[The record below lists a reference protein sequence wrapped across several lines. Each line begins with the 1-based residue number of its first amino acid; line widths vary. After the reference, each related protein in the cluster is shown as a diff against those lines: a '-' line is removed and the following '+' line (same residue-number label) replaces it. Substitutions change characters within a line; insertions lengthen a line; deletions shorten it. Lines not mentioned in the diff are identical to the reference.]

1 MKGCKRWT
9 ETLTVAIYVLLL
21 AMGCATT
28 LNSGGKGDYRI
39 TAAQLKKMLGSPNLL
54 IVDVRDPVSW
64 ASSDT
69 KILGAVREDPRDLS
83 SWARKFAKN
92 KTIVFYCA

>member
-1 MKGCKRWT
+1 MERHKQWT
-9 ETLTVAIYVLLL
+9 MTQILAIYFLLL
-21 AMGCATT
+21 AIGCATT

-39 TAAQLKKMLGSPNLL
+39 TAAQLEKMLGSPNLL

-83 SWARKFAKN
+83 SWARKFPKN